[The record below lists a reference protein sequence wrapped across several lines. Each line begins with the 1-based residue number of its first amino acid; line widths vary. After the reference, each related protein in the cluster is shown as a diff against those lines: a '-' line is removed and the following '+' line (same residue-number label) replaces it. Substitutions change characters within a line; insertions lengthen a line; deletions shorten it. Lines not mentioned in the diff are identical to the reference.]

1 MISFKGRLQ
10 MYNAISLIWGSVLIK
25 EDEAQCPMRKDTFHI
40 IIAAIGNE
48 EVPADSLRKGKGC
61 F

>member
-1 MISFKGRLQ
+1 MSYVEYI
-10 MYNAISLIWGSVLIK
+10 
-25 EDEAQCPMRKDTFHI
+25 HI
-40 IIAAIGNE
+40 IVAAIGNE